1 MKKKILILGGSGF
14 LGINLLVY
22 LVKLRRFK
30 ITSLSKKTLKNS
42 KKIKKIRYISC
53 NINDYQK
60 FRKKLKNEKFD
71 FVINFSGN
79 IDHSDKKETFKAHFN
94 GVKNIVKYIKLTKSG
109 LLIQAG
115 SSLEYGRNK
124 SPQNEKQFCKPLSA
138 YGKAK
143 HLSSKLIMK
152 NLNDYIILRPYQIYG
167 PHQKKNRLIPIT
179 IDSCIKNIK
188 FPCTL
193 GNQERDFLYVDDFI
207 DLIIKILGSK
217 NIKSGIFNVGSGK
230 PIKVKTAILTIV
242 KKIKK
247 GIPLFGKIKMRKDEK
262 NSLYPNLNKT
272 KKTFRWR
279 PKINFDIGIGKTI
292 NFYKEK

>member
-1 MKKKILILGGSGF
+1 M
-14 LGINLLVY
+14 VE
-22 LVKLRRFK
+22 
-30 ITSLSKKTLKNS
+30 
-42 KKIKKIRYISC
+42 IK
-53 NINDYQK
+53 
-60 FRKKLKNEKFD
+60 
-71 FVINFSGN
+71 
-79 IDHSDKKETFKAHFN
+79 
-94 GVKNIVKYIKLTKSG
+94 
-109 LLIQAG
+109 
-115 SSLEYGRNK
+115 
-124 SPQNEKQFCKPLSA
+124 PQNEKQFCKPLSA

-143 HLSSKLIMK
+143 LLSSKLIKK

-247 GIPLFGKIKMRKDEK
+247 AFLYLEK
-262 NSLYPNLNKT
+262 
-272 KKTFRWR
+272 
-279 PKINFDIGIGKTI
+279 
-292 NFYKEK
+292 